1 MVPLCSKCL
10 NRSPHHEVYDFLVG
24 RVMEEMCAVDGQFAE
39 DDLRGRAAKLR
50 PPTPG
55 SKRKVEADTVSG
67 DASSDSEILKLNK
80 LKKGD
85 KEKNG
90 DKKEKKDKEKD
101 KDKKKS
107 HIEKDKKSPKKE
119 KKSL

>member
-1 MVPLCSKCL
+1 
-10 NRSPHHEVYDFLVG
+10 
-24 RVMEEMCAVDGQFAE
+24 MEEMCSDVSFGE
-39 DDLRGRAAKLR
+39 DDLRSRAAKLR

-101 KDKKKS
+101 KEKDKDKKKS